1 MERDYSCEI
10 LPEDIQWIQYLTLWL
25 NFEIFYPT
33 LDPFCQA
40 YASDIFMGQQFQ
52 RALASLRRMI
62 VSGELAPGERLT
74 EIPLADLLGV
84 SRMPIRMALPAL
96 EQEGLLE
103 RAGKRGYR
111 VRQIKAEDIADAI
124 EVRGTLE
131 GLAARLMVEK
141 GISDKTL
148 EGLKACLRQGDAVF
162 TDGQL
167 REGDFTA
174 YHAMNMRFHGII
186 VAAGANSAITVALAR
201 NDALPL
207 ASANS
212 ITIDQSHLAQE
223 FKRLHFAHMQHH
235 LIVEA
240 AESGQG
246 SRAEG
251 LMREHANAALKYTDL
266 FKQDSPL
273 PDNYRVIIGRPG

>member
-1 MERDYSCEI
+1 
-10 LPEDIQWIQYLTLWL
+10 
-25 NFEIFYPT
+25 
-33 LDPFCQA
+33 
-40 YASDIFMGQQFQ
+40 MGQQFQ

-74 EIPLADLLGV
+74 EIPLADFLGV

>member
-1 MERDYSCEI
+1 
-10 LPEDIQWIQYLTLWL
+10 
-25 NFEIFYPT
+25 
-33 LDPFCQA
+33 
-40 YASDIFMGQQFQ
+40 MGQQFQ

-74 EIPLADLLGV
+74 EIPLAALLGV

-103 RAGKRGYR
+103 RAGKRGFQ
-111 VRQIKAEDIADAI
+111 VRQIKPQNIADAI

-131 GLAARLMVEK
+131 GLAARLMVENK
-141 GISDKTL
+141 PSRDVL
-148 EGLKACLRQGDAVF
+148 EDLNDCLREGDEVF
-162 TDGQL
+162 ADGQL
-167 REGDFTA
+167 REGDFTT
-174 YHAMNMRFHGII
+174 YHSMNMRFHKI
-186 VAAGANSAITVALAR
+186 VVEASGNSAIAVALAR

-212 ITIDQSHLAQE
+212 IAIDRDNLALE

-246 SRAEG
+246 SRAEAM
-251 LMREHANAALKYTDL
+251 MREHANAAMKYTGL
-266 FKQDSPL
+266 FSHEKPL
-273 PDNYRVIIGRPG
+273 PQNYQVLTGGLS